1 MNYQLKMTKDR
12 KTERQKDIKAEIR
25 DDKNT
30 ERKIEG
36 MTKRQNGRKTESPC
50 RDT

>member
-12 KTERQKDIKAEIR
+12 KTEGHKDIKAERR
-25 DDKNT
+25 DDKKT

-36 MTKRQNGRKTESPC
+36 MTKRQNVRKTESPC
-50 RDT
+50 RDA